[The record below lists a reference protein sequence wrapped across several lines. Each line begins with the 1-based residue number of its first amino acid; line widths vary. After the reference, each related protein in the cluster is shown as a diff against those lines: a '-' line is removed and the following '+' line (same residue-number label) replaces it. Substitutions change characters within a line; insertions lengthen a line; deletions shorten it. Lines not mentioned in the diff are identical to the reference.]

1 LHIEPGRFAAH
12 TEAAAGRFRQSTTTT
27 PRGGAFRGADRD
39 AGLGSVSESKN
50 VVGAAGRFLS
60 YDFCP
65 WANAYVYWLKKPLG
79 WFIAAL
85 AATLLLAVAVSPQAY
100 YVAAGLA
107 LIILIGSLWPWL
119 GLVGVSG
126 QLRWIQQ
133 RVVEG
138 EPVVAELELTN
149 RGFWPVFGLLLEM
162 DPALTPSPGQP
173 VALSYVP
180 PLGVSRFRWTS
191 QPRARGHYPQ
201 QPVQVVTGFPFGL
214 WHARR
219 RLHVRGRLIVWPAT
233 FPLDDMPP
241 LPGDSRAAT
250 GAFTPQSGHEGDW
263 LGVRPYREGDSLRQ
277 VHWAQTARRDEL
289 IVCER
294 QSTSRQ
300 ELLLWLDAAMPPG
313 CPPEN
318 GEWMVRT
325 AAAIVSH
332 LVHHQWSVTVALD
345 GERTQVHPTGNSL
358 PRWLDLLAAWRWPP
372 PASRSEVEPSPVPV
386 AGRSPFMI
394 GLIASERLTKLS
406 GSGALAGSGLAPQRA
421 WVIFETAA
429 SASEL
434 AGSPMGGPADRAS
447 AGAAE
452 ALVGN
457 AGLAGR
463 SGRDRVWMQL
473 ELSDALPEQARRA
486 WQRVCS
492 RSMASVG

>member
-1 LHIEPGRFAAH
+1 VEHLPLE
-12 TEAAAGRFRQSTTTT
+12 
-27 PRGGAFRGADRD
+27 RGLVRGAYRD
-39 AGLGSVSESKN
+39 AGLGSVSDRKS
-50 VVGAAGRFLS
+50 VVGKAGRFLS

-107 LIILIGSLWPWL
+107 LIILVGSLWPWL
-119 GLVGVSG
+119 GMVGVSG
-126 QLRWIQQ
+126 QLRWVQQ

-138 EPVVAELELTN
+138 ESVVAELELTN

-162 DPALTPSPGQP
+162 DAALTPSPGQP

-180 PLGVSRFRWTS
+180 PLGVSRFRWTA

-201 QPVQVVTGFPFGL
+201 RPVLLVTGFPFGL

-219 RLHVRGRLIVWPAT
+219 RIDVRGSLIVWPAT

-263 LGVRPYREGDSLRQ
+263 MGVRPYRDGDSLRQ

-294 QSTSRQ
+294 QSTARQ
-300 ELLLWLDAAMPPG
+300 ELLLWLDAAS
-313 CPPEN
+313 PETCSSDSS
-318 GEWMVRT
+318 EWMIRT

-332 LVHHQWSVTVALD
+332 LVHHQWSVTVCLG

-358 PRWLDLLAAWRWPP
+358 PRWLDLLAGWQWPS
-372 PASRSEVEPSPVPV
+372 PASRAVGEPNPVPI

-394 GLIASERLTKLS
+394 GLITSERLGRLS
-406 GSGALAGSGLAPQRA
+406 GGGGLAASGLAPQRA
-421 WVIFETAA
+421 WVIFDEAALESGRDVSASGGGLGAGATEALGEVLPETAG
-429 SASEL
+429 L
-434 AGSPMGGPADRAS
+434 GGM
-447 AGAAE
+447 
-452 ALVGN
+452 
-457 AGLAGR
+457 

-473 ELSDALPEQARRA
+473 ELSGALPAQARRA

-492 RSMASVG
+492 RSLASVG